1 MNDHEI
7 ISARAECNLRVKN
20 IRLFNFVIHKN
31 RIIYVGN
38 LSVLF
43 VPIDRTF

>member
-7 ISARAECNLRVKN
+7 ISARVESDLRVKN
-20 IRLFNFVIHKN
+20 LRLFNFVIHKN
-31 RIIYVGN
+31 RIIYVVN
-38 LSVLF
+38 LSVPF

>member
-7 ISARAECNLRVKN
+7 IGARLESNLGVKN
-20 IRLFNFVIHKN
+20 SRPFNLVIHKN
-31 RIIYVGN
+31 RIIYVVN